1 MMLMPGAAQIPDTSL
16 NSALQRYFEVA
27 LYLMVLSGFGTLAG
41 TGRVDFPTVLLIGSV
56 LLFRGYLLVRRK
68 TLLLPERWITLLTIF
83 ATGFYIAD
91 YLLFSG
97 SFVTATVHLVLFL
110 MVVRLLSAHRERDYV
125 LLTILAFLMVLAA
138 SVLTVDSMFLFSF
151 GAFSLTAVATFVLL
165 EMRRSA
171 AASCVQARDSGENTE
186 RRLGLSLLGATPVLV
201 LCILLGGGAIFFF
214 LPRFSGGFLSA
225 YSATGDVS
233 TGFSNRVE
241 LGRIGEI
248 QQSSSVVM
256 HIQIDG
262 DKRGAHDLKW
272 RGVALSL
279 FDGRVWSNP
288 LDQAPALRAGQRDFL
303 LMGSRAPWQNLRLE
317 PSPPAS
323 IPIHYRVLMEPIG
336 SNVFFLAPRP
346 QTLQG
351 KYNLVTMDRAAA
363 VYNLDADHPI
373 SYYEADSNIAQP
385 SPAALR
391 TSGPELPGSVSEVYL
406 QLPALDPR
414 IPQLAQEITQS
425 ANNDYDRAGA
435 IEHYLTTNFRYS
447 LQLGGRIPKDPLA
460 HFLFV
465 RKQGHCEYF
474 ASAMAVMLRTLKIPA
489 RVVNGFRTGEFN
501 DINSQYV
508 VRARNAHSWV
518 EAYFPGYGWI
528 SFDPT
533 PPAFLPTRTGLSR
546 FALYMDAMASF
557 WREWVIDYDLGHQR
571 TLGQQAAQ
579 TARQTVDRVR
589 RRWQAKY
596 EMMLAGARQVR
607 RGMIRA
613 PRAWTMG
620 AIVFLLILGLVIK
633 SRSISRA
640 LRSFRLARHPERSP
654 QQAASIWYRRM
665 LRLAARRGWQKSPM
679 QTPSEFARSI
689 KDARFRAS
697 VSRFTDR
704 YEKAR
709 FADSAEDARLLPEL
723 YEEISSSK
731 GNV

>member
-1 MMLMPGAAQIPDTSL
+1 MPGPVQRSATTFRAAIE
-16 NSALQRYFEVA
+16 RYFDVA

-41 TGRVDFPTVLLIGSV
+41 TGRVDFPTVLLIAVV

-68 TLLLPERWITLLTIF
+68 RFILPERWITGLTIF
-83 ATGFYIAD
+83 FTAFYIAD

-110 MVVRLLSAHRERDYV
+110 MVVRLLSAHRDRDYV
-125 LLTILAFLMVLAA
+125 LLTILSFLMVLSA

-151 GAFSLTAVATFVLL
+151 AAFMLTAVATFVLL

-171 AASCVQARDSGENTE
+171 AASIVQARDAGEE
-186 RRLGLSLLGATPVLV
+186 AQGRLGWSLLGATPVLV
-201 LCILLGGGAIFFF
+201 LCILLGAAAIFFL
-214 LPRFSGGFLSA
+214 LPRLSGGFLSA
-225 YSATGDVS
+225 YSSTGDVS

-241 LGRIGEI
+241 LGRIGQI
-248 QQSSSVVM
+248 QQSNSVVM
-256 HIQIDG
+256 HIEIDG
-262 DKRGAHDLKW
+262 DKRGLHDLKW
-272 RGVALSL
+272 RGVALGL

-303 LMGSRAPWQNLRLE
+303 LMGSRAPWENLRHE
-317 PSPPAS
+317 PAPPAS

-336 SNVFFLAPRP
+336 TNVFFLAPRA

-363 VYNLDADHPI
+363 VYNLDAEHPI
-373 SYYEADSNIAQP
+373 SFYEADSNIARP
-385 SPAALR
+385 SAAALR
-391 TSGPELPGSVSEVYL
+391 TSATGTPAAVGELYL

-414 IPQLAQEITQS
+414 IPQLAQQITQ
-425 ANNDYDRAGA
+425 AAHNDYDRATA
-435 IEHYLTTNFRYS
+435 VERYLITNYHYT

-460 HFLFV
+460 NFLFV

-474 ASAMAVMLRTLKIPA
+474 ASAMAVVLRTLHIPS

-533 PPAFLPTRTGLSR
+533 PAAVLPTRTGWNR
-546 FALYMDAMASF
+546 MALYLDAMSSF

-571 TLGQQAAQ
+571 TLSQQAAQ
-579 TARQTVDRVR
+579 TTRQTVERVR
-589 RRWQAKY
+589 LWWGVRY
-596 EMMLAGARQVR
+596 EAMLAAARRVR
-607 RGMIRA
+607 HHMIRA
-613 PRAWTMG
+613 PRTWTLCAIG
-620 AIVFLLILGLVIK
+620 AVILLGFLIK
-633 SRSISRA
+633 SRSLGKA
-640 LRSFRLARHPERSP
+640 LRSYRLACHPERSP
-654 QQAASIWYRRM
+654 QQAASIWYQRM
-665 LRLAARRGWQKSPM
+665 TRLAARRGWTKSPM
-679 QTPSEFARSI
+679 QTPSEFVRSI
-689 KDARFRAS
+689 QDAGLRES
-697 VSRFTDR
+697 VSRFTER

-709 FADSAEDARLLPEL
+709 FAESTEDARQLPEL

-731 GNV
+731 

>member
-1 MMLMPGAAQIPDTSL
+1 MCMSGAEPLPTQSL
-16 NSALQRYFEVA
+16 SAAIERYFDVA

-41 TGRVDFPTVLLIGSV
+41 TGRVDFPTVLLIAAV
-56 LLFRGYLLVRRK
+56 LLFRGYLLITRK
-68 TLLLPERWITLLTIF
+68 TFILPERWITGLTIF
-83 ATGFYIAD
+83 FTAFYIAD

-97 SFVTATVHLVLFL
+97 SFVAATVHLVLFL
-110 MVVRLLSAHRERDYV
+110 TVIRLLSAHRDRDYV

-138 SVLTVDSMFLFSF
+138 SVLTVDSMFLF
-151 GAFSLTAVATFVLL
+151 AFAVFTVTSVATFVLL

-171 AASCVQARDSGENTE
+171 GSSTVQARHPSENAQ
-186 RRLGLSLLGATPVLV
+186 RRLGVSLLGATPVLV
-201 LCILLGGGAIFFF
+201 VCILIGAGGIFLI
-214 LPRFSGGFLSA
+214 LPRLSGGFLSA
-225 YSATGDVS
+225 YSPTGDVS

-248 QQSSSVVM
+248 QQSNSVVM
-256 HIQIDG
+256 HIEIDA
-262 DKRGAHDLKW
+262 DKRGVHDLKW

-303 LMGSRAPWQNLRLE
+303 LMGSRAPWQNLRQE
-317 PSPPAS
+317 PSPPAA

-336 SNVFFLAPRP
+336 TNVFFLAPRA

-351 KYNLVTMDRAAA
+351 RYNLVTMDRAAA

-373 SYYEADSNIAQP
+373 SFYEADSNIAQP

-391 TSGPELPGSVSEVYL
+391 ASSSATPAAIGEVYL
-406 QLPALDPR
+406 QLPTLDPR
-414 IPQLAQEITQS
+414 IPELARQITQGTQ
-425 ANNDYDRAGA
+425 NDYDRAAA
-435 IEHYLTTNFRYS
+435 IERYLITNYHYT
-447 LQLGGRIPKDPLA
+447 LQLGGRIPRDPLA
-460 HFLFV
+460 NFLFV

-474 ASAMAVMLRTLKIPA
+474 ASAMAVMLRSLKIPA

-518 EAYFPGYGWI
+518 EAYLPSFGWI

-533 PPAFLPTRTGLSR
+533 PAAILATRTGWSR
-546 FALYMDAMASF
+546 MALYMDAMASF

-571 TLGQQAAQ
+571 MLSQQVSQ
-579 TARQTVDRVR
+579 TTHQTFDRVR
-589 RRWQAKY
+589 AWWHTRYQA
-596 EMMLAGARQVR
+596 MLGGARRLRHQ
-607 RGMIRA
+607 IILA
-613 PRAWTMG
+613 PRAWTLG
-620 AIVFLLILGLVIK
+620 AIGLFFFLLFLIK
-633 SRSISRA
+633 SRRLCKA
-640 LRSFRLARHPERSP
+640 LLAYRLAIHPEKSP
-654 QQAASIWYRRM
+654 QQAASIWYQRM
-665 LRLAARRGWQKSPM
+665 TRLAARRGWRKSPT
-679 QTPSEFARSI
+679 QTPIEFARSI
-689 KDARFRAS
+689 QDARLRQS

-709 FADSAEDARLLPEL
+709 FADSTEDACELPKL

-731 GNV
+731 NTP